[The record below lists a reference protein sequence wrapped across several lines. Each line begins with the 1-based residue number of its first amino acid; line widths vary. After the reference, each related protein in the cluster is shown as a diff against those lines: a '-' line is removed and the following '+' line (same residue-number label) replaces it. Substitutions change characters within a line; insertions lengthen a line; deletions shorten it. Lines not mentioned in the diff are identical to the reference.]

1 MTNYENLSEQSK
13 RDQEL
18 EREYRAL
25 KTTSAKCRYDA
36 QDCTSCQYLKDCTRG
51 QFLAARR
58 RQGDTEVSSF
68 FKVFLLVTSY
78 KIL

>member
-58 RQGDTEVSSF
+58 R
-68 FKVFLLVTSY
+68 
-78 KIL
+78 